1 MPVKSV
7 TVRVPAKVNLQLSVG
22 PKESDGY
29 HNLVSV
35 FQAISIFDDV
45 TIKLAEPGAGL
56 SISISGEQIH
66 GVPADANNLA
76 AKAVSL
82 ISKEYDL
89 TVDAHIEI
97 KKSIPVAGGMAGGSA
112 DAAATI
118 VGIDHLY
125 SLGMTRD
132 EMSEIAIQLG
142 SDVPF
147 MLSGGTAIGRGHGD
161 QLTAALSRG
170 TYHWVLAL
178 STVGLSTPAV
188 YAECDRLRAELEIVE
203 PQTHEGLMQALLA
216 ADAPTVGASLVNDL
230 QAAACSLRPAL
241 RLVLDV
247 GQEYGALGA
256 IVSGSGPTVAFLVA
270 DEEAGLDLAVAL
282 TSSGVVGSVARAYG
296 PVWAHCHAGAGG
308 AALRMEKVGR
318 GDALSYRKIG
328 YLCRHGLMLWTVW
341 CGLSLGRFAAS
352 TVYWCRRSVA
362 VPGGAACSQKQP
374 VSSKC
379 GHQLYC

>member
-1 MPVKSV
+1 MNKQ
-7 TVRVPAKVNLQLSVG
+7 TDLQRQRAIDLARETLAIEGEAILTLQKNLTNQ
-22 PKESDGY
+22 
-29 HNLVSV
+29 N
-35 FQAISIFDDV
+35 
-45 TIKLAEPGAGL
+45 AE
-56 SISISGEQIH
+56 QF
-66 GVPADANNLA
+66 
-76 AKAVSL
+76 
-82 ISKEYDL
+82 
-89 TVDAHIEI
+89 AHAIEI
-97 KKSIPVAGGMAGGSA
+97 LLACTGRVVVSGIGKSGHIGRKSIPVAGGMAGGSA

-118 VGIDHLY
+118 VGIDYLY
-125 SLGMTRD
+125 SLGMTRED
-132 EMSEIAIQLG
+132 MVEIAAQLG

-203 PQTHEGLMQALLA
+203 PQTNEALMQALLA
-216 ADAPTVGASLVNDL
+216 ADAAAVGGALVNDL

-296 PVWAHCHAGAGG
+296 PVAGA
-308 AALRMEKVGR
+308 KVI
-318 GDALSYRKIG
+318 S
-328 YLCRHGLMLWTVW
+328 
-341 CGLSLGRFAAS
+341 
-352 TVYWCRRSVA
+352 
-362 VPGGAACSQKQP
+362 
-374 VSSKC
+374 
-379 GHQLYC
+379 

>member
-22 PKESDGY
+22 PKEADGY

-35 FQAISIFDDV
+35 FQAISIFDDII
-45 TIKLAEPGAGL
+45 IKLGEPGSGL
-56 SISISGEQIH
+56 TISVTGDQTH

-112 DAAATI
+112 DAAGTI
-118 VGIDHLY
+118 IGIDYLY
-125 SLGMTRD
+125 SLDMTRE
-132 EMSEIAIQLG
+132 EMTEIAAKIG

-147 MLSGGTAIGRGHGD
+147 MLSGGTAIGTGHGD

-170 TYHWVLAL
+170 TYHWVLAV

-188 YAECDRLRAELEIVE
+188 YAECDRLRGELEIVE
-203 PQTHEGLMQALLA
+203 PQTNEALMQSLLA
-216 ADAPTVGASLVNDL
+216 ADAPGVGAALVNDL
-230 QAAACSLRPAL
+230 QLAACSLRPAI

-270 DEEAGLDLAVAL
+270 DQDSGLDLAVAL
-282 TSSGVVGSVARAYG
+282 TSSGVVGSVVQAYG
-296 PVWAHCHAGAGG
+296 PVAGA
-308 AALRMEKVGR
+308 KV
-318 GDALSYRKIG
+318 I
-328 YLCRHGLMLWTVW
+328 
-341 CGLSLGRFAAS
+341 S
-352 TVYWCRRSVA
+352 TN
-362 VPGGAACSQKQP
+362 
-374 VSSKC
+374 
-379 GHQLYC
+379 

>member
-22 PKESDGY
+22 PKEADGY

-35 FQAISIFDDV
+35 FQAISVFDDI
-45 TIKLAEPGAGL
+45 TIKLGEPGSGL
-56 SISISGEQIH
+56 TISVIGDQTH

-112 DAAATI
+112 DAAGTI
-118 VGIDHLY
+118 IGIDYLY
-125 SLGMTRD
+125 SLDMTRE
-132 EMSEIAIQLG
+132 EMTEIAAKIG

-147 MLSGGTAIGRGHGD
+147 MLSGGTAIGTGHGD

-170 TYHWVLAL
+170 TYHWVLAV

-188 YAECDRLRAELEIVE
+188 YAECDRLRGELEIVE
-203 PQTHEGLMQALLA
+203 PQTNEALMQSLLA
-216 ADAPTVGASLVNDL
+216 ADATGVGAALVNDL
-230 QAAACSLRPAL
+230 QLAACSLRPAI

-270 DEEAGLDLAVAL
+270 DQDSGLDLAVAL
-282 TSSGVVGSVARAYG
+282 TSSGVVGSVVQAYG
-296 PVWAHCHAGAGG
+296 PVAGA
-308 AALRMEKVGR
+308 KV
-318 GDALSYRKIG
+318 I
-328 YLCRHGLMLWTVW
+328 
-341 CGLSLGRFAAS
+341 S
-352 TVYWCRRSVA
+352 TN
-362 VPGGAACSQKQP
+362 
-374 VSSKC
+374 
-379 GHQLYC
+379 